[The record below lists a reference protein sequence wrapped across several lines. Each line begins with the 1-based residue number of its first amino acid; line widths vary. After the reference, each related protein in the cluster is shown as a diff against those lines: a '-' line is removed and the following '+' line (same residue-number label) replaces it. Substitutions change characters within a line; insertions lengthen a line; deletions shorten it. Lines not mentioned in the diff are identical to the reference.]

1 MSCLVPS
8 YVKSKFLETT
18 GKAHDIKN
26 VYDKLK
32 EDKTYN
38 SGRPEPELWEANG
51 IDPMIV
57 ADIVFKEGIKN
68 KSFWIHTHEDWSKCS
83 SIDRFYSIYT
93 QKFNQYEATRKVFK
107 RYQQNLKRIMDQKSK
122 SKL

>member
-57 ADIVFKEGIKN
+57 ADTASTLGLLN
-68 KSFWIHTHEDWSKCS
+68 SC
-83 SIDRFYSIYT
+83 
-93 QKFNQYEATRKVFK
+93 
-107 RYQQNLKRIMDQKSK
+107 
-122 SKL
+122 